1 MNINNS
7 KTYTSAKIKPSSS
20 QFLSSNI
27 ISTPYEKV
35 LSILREVKKF
45 ISNFSKE
52 QNKLVQKL
60 EWVIKIITSHSLY
73 SYELKEKETINKL
86 AKDNPDFKQLVDF
99 VSEYNEKVIKMNRKY
114 NYILT
119 DKLLQKPST
128 KLNRKKFERKSSF
141 AINNSNFNNLLKLD
155 EVNKQKNQYE
165 IESSNNFGTFLGL
178 NKKKVLNNINS

>member
-119 DKLLQKPST
+119 DK
-128 KLNRKKFERKSSF
+128 
-141 AINNSNFNNLLKLD
+141 
-155 EVNKQKNQYE
+155 
-165 IESSNNFGTFLGL
+165 
-178 NKKKVLNNINS
+178 